1 MINNDQYNVA
11 IKLETWISS
20 RTESEMIMDNR
31 TKLRDLRHE
40 AGLWP

>member
-1 MINNDQYNVA
+1 MVNNDQYNVA

-20 RTESEMIMDNR
+20 RMESEMM
-31 TKLRDLRHE
+31 LRHE